1 MLHLY
6 DRRTQRAEPVT
17 PARRGELRV
26 YSCGPVSA
34 RPPGL
39 DDLRSLLLP
48 DLIRRTAERQ
58 RLRVIT
64 CQPSTEGTVEPGT
77 VEPGGAALADD
88 ALADDALAALRAAGP
103 ALNLRPPDTAPS
115 PAGSAAEITRLTA
128 LLAGAGPGELAG
140 PDVACAAM
148 VLQHLGERVDLHT
161 GSLALASPHHE
172 NVRAIT
178 SATTGHEVTRHWAH
192 SAPVAAPPDA
202 DGLDRLAGRGLDPL
216 ALRLAL
222 LGHRYRDELKL
233 TWDDLDSAHT
243 ELAQWR
249 GQVADWARSPSR
261 PISATYNRQ
270 FTAAFD
276 DDLDTPAALRALR
289 SLAGDPAVPAGS
301 KFETFADADRLLG
314 LDLARDIGRF
324 G

>member
-6 DRRTQRAEPVT
+6 DPRTQRAEPVT

-26 YSCGPVSA
+26 YSCGPVTMGA
-34 RPPGL
+34 PGL

-64 CQPSTEGTVEPGT
+64 CQPSTEGAVEPGDAAVT
-77 VEPGGAALADD
+77 GDAGTGGAG
-88 ALADDALAALRAAGP
+88 AAMRAAGS
-103 ALNLRPPDTAPS
+103 ALNLRPPDIAPS

-128 LLAGAGPGELAG
+128 LLAGAGTGQWDG

-148 VLQHLGERVDLHT
+148 VLQHLGETVDLHT
-161 GSLALASPHHE
+161 GSRALASPHHE

-178 SATTGHEVTRHWAH
+178 SAATGHEVTRHWAH
-192 SAPVAAPPDA
+192 SAPVRVPPDA
-202 DGLDRLAGRGLDPL
+202 DGLAALAGRGLDPL

-233 TWDDLDSAHT
+233 TWDDLTSAYG
-243 ELAQWR
+243 ELARWR
-249 GQVADWARSPSR
+249 GQVADWARSPSK
-261 PISATYNRQ
+261 PISATYNHRI
-270 FTAAFD
+270 TAAFD
-276 DDLDTPAALRALR
+276 DDLDTPAALLALRAL
-289 SLAGDPAVPAGS
+289 AEDPAVPAGS

-314 LDLARDIGRF
+314 LDLAQDVGRF
-324 G
+324 S